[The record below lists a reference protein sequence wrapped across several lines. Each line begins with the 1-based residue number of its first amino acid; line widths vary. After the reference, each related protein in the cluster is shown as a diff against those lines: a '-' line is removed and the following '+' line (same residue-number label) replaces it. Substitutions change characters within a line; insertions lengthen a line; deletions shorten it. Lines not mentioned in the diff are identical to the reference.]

1 MWGVTEEPDD
11 LKPAAVAPGAVFL
24 ASAACTEGGWVLRAS
39 NGQFR
44 FTRAEEAAG
53 IDYPRDLSGFAAD
66 TPDDLAAAWGRK
78 APDLRGERL

>member
-1 MWGVTEEPDD
+1 MGRDG
-11 LKPAAVAPGAVFL
+11 GARRPKAGRCRARSGFL

-53 IDYPRDLSGFAAD
+53 IDYPRDLRGFAAD